1 MTLTSRPPDG
11 VRPDGRRLRTEE
23 SRRRVV
29 AALLECVREGDFDPS
44 AEAVAQRAGVGL
56 RTVFRLFKDKDG
68 LVRQMSEAVLSRI
81 SDLANAPLAGRTWRE
96 QLDDLMTRRFTA
108 YEQVMPY
115 RRAAMA
121 HAHHSEVVRSN
132 NETLRQHMRKM
143 LSASLPADLRAD
155 HTRLDALEMILSIE
169 AWIRLRIE
177 QKLDPAR
184 ARAAIRRAVF
194 ALLPAEA

>member
-1 MTLTSRPPDG
+1 MTLASTPPED

-56 RTVFRLFKDKDG
+56 RTVFRLFKDKEG
-68 LVRQMSEAVLSRI
+68 LLRQMSEAILSRI
-81 SDLANAPLAGRTWRE
+81 ADLASAPLHGETWRE
-96 QLDDLMTRRFTA
+96 QLDDLMSRRFTA

-121 HAHHSEVVRSN
+121 HAHHSEVVRVN
-132 NETLRQHMRKM
+132 NEAMRQHMRKM
-143 LSASLPADLRAD
+143 LAASVTPEVRAD
-155 HTRLDALEMILSIE
+155 HARFDALEMVLSIE
-169 AWIRLRIE
+169 AWIRLRVE
-177 QKLDPAR
+177 QRLDPAR
-184 ARAAIRRAVF
+184 ARAAIRRAAT
-194 ALLPAEA
+194 ALLAAES